1 MSSKTVVFGPSSHCV
16 GVSPPPKPR
25 ARMQAARA
33 WSLSLLLDGDK
44 VDGQLADPH
53 EQFRREA
60 DAWRT
65 GLRTAP
71 EVLQALFPD
80 AT

>member
-1 MSSKTVVFGPSSHCV
+1 
-16 GVSPPPKPR
+16 
-25 ARMQAARA
+25 MQAARA